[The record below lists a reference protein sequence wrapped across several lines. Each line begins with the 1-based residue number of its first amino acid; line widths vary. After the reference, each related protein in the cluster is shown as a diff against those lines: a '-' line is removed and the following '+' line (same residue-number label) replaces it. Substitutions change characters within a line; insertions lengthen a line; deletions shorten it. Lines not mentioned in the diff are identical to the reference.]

1 VRREPGVVII
11 MAYKLVK
18 GVLWLALAATILVSM
33 QLGLGA
39 QLLDL
44 AAHLRHHATAWS
56 IELAKLVV
64 RAATRRGLWVVVF
77 ALTADGATSLVEG
90 WALWH
95 GKWWG
100 PWLVVVA
107 TATLLPF
114 EVVAIASQ
122 PHVGRLTLFAVNA
135 AIVAYLARKALRER
149 EALAAVPKTHR

>member
-1 VRREPGVVII
+1 VRREPGLVII
-11 MAYKLVK
+11 IAYKLGK
-18 GVLWLALAATILVSM
+18 GVLWLVAAATIVVFM
-33 QLGLGA
+33 RLGLGA
-39 QLLDL
+39 RLLDL

-56 IELAKLVV
+56 IDLANLVV
-64 RAATRRGLWVVVF
+64 RAASRRGLWVVVF

-114 EVVAIASQ
+114 EVVAIARN
-122 PHVGRLTLFAVNA
+122 PHVGRLTLLAVNA

-149 EALAAVPKTHR
+149 EGLAAAPKAHR